1 MAENRRRR
9 RKKNPLLMRILVI
22 SVVAHAIALPIAAHY
37 GAFEKIKKS
46 FGDSQVVMFTTPPI
60 ENKEKPAEKAKPK
73 KAEPTK
79 KAPGL
84 KGKVASNGPPAP
96 KVVAGGPAT
105 GDGGGGPSV
114 EQGSGQAGVLPVTKT
129 PGNEPPVTKP
139 PVTEPPVTKPPVTEP
154 PVTKPPVTEPPVTK
168 PPVVTPPVEPK
179 PKRVVA
185 AEATVAPEPVIPD
198 DLRSEPLDKTM
209 VVEADVDA
217 QGIPGNIKVASSTG
231 IRELDEVGLDTARKY
246 RFRPA
251 TVDDVPVG
259 QHVRFT
265 IIFNVQ

>member
-139 PVTEPPVTKPPVTEP
+139 PVTEPPVTKLTGRPSGGSLACLT
-154 PVTKPPVTEPPVTK
+154 
-168 PPVVTPPVEPK
+168 
-179 PKRVVA
+179 RRLFRRSGCL
-185 AEATVAPEPVIPD
+185 
-198 DLRSEPLDKTM
+198 LRSQLL
-209 VVEADVDA
+209 
-217 QGIPGNIKVASSTG
+217 ASG
-231 IRELDEVGLDTARKY
+231 CAGR
-246 RFRPA
+246 
-251 TVDDVPVG
+251 
-259 QHVRFT
+259 
-265 IIFNVQ
+265 